1 MERWCAK
8 RKQARGEVMPAAQCY
23 ELARRW
29 YSGRLERDF
38 ERPTVREME
47 ATFRAVGLTGE
58 FWRLEG

>member
-1 MERWCAK
+1 
-8 RKQARGEVMPAAQCY
+8 MPAAQCY